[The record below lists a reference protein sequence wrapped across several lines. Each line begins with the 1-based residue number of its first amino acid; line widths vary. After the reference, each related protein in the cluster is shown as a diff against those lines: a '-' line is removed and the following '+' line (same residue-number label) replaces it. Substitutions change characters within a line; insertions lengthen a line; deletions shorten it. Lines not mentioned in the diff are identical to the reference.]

1 MGKNRFIIFFLQ
13 FVFFFFALPE
23 ITTTHIHTTT
33 ATTENV
39 RETTKHFHTTT
50 QRVIRFISITTS
62 NSSSRTTEDN
72 QIKGTSEKPADS
84 IVTTKN
90 LLILGIFG
98 VSLILFTLLI
108 VFSCKAIYKRCS
120 SRKHSNNK
128 SRQTVKPLFDEELA
142 QYEEISD
149 IRLLSNAQ
157 AKYSPLRPYTTIEEN
172 KNSVKSASSSEET
185 SLLSSRGDPE
195 GKYITCISDSVENNS
210 YTDTGLLDPSNIHI
224 PILESTVSDAEG
236 YEIPRSPVTKSRTI
250 TEEACAMK
258 STENSE
264 KNDEYLTVVSDG
276 FDRG

>member
-1 MGKNRFIIFFLQ
+1 M
-13 FVFFFFALPE
+13 PE
-23 ITTTHIHTTT
+23 ITTTHTHTTT
-33 ATTENV
+33 ATTENA
-39 RETTKHFHTTT
+39 RETRKHFHTTT
-50 QRVIRFISITTS
+50 QRVIHFISITTS

-72 QIKGTSEKPADS
+72 QIIGTSEKPADS

-108 VFSCKAIYKRCS
+108 VFSCKAIYRRCS

-128 SRQTVKPLFDEELA
+128 RRQIVKPSIDEEPVH
-142 QYEEISD
+142 YEEISD
-149 IRLLSNAQ
+149 VRLLSNAQ

-224 PILESTVSDAEG
+224 PILDSTVSDAEG

-264 KNDEYLTVVSDG
+264 KNDEYLTVISDG

>member
-1 MGKNRFIIFFLQ
+1 M
-13 FVFFFFALPE
+13 PE
-23 ITTTHIHTTT
+23 ITTTHTHTTT

-39 RETTKHFHTTT
+39 RETTNFHITT
-50 QRVIRFISITTS
+50 QRVISFISITTS
-62 NSSSRTTEDN
+62 NPLSRTTDDN

-108 VFSCKAIYKRCS
+108 VFSCKAIYRRCS

-224 PILESTVSDAEG
+224 PILDSTVSDAEG